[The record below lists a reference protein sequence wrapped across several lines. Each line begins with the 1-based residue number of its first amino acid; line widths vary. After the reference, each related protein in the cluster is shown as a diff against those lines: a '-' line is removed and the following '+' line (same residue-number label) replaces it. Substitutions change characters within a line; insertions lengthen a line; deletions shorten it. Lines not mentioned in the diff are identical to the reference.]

1 MRDLSKIKE
10 VIKEN
15 IWWAQFGIYDC
26 HGASGD
32 RLECLYYSEM
42 TSANPPKPEDEG
54 YMIFACYEY
63 GYFDVI
69 GLTTEEFIEVEN
81 YYENLLGEEDGE

>member
-1 MRDLSKIKE
+1 MRDLSKIKA

-15 IWWAQFGIYDC
+15 IWWAQGGIYDC

-32 RLECLYYSEM
+32 RLECLYM
-42 TSANPPKPEDEG
+42 TSTPEDAG
-54 YMIFACYEY
+54 YAIWACYEY